1 MPGMVWVLTWQRNR
15 WRGGAHRKLF
25 QGVEP
30 RPTAEAVDGKSHTSH
45 ATRHTSHVTLF
56 LQVTDAM
63 LIHGGYGVNATEF
76 FTDLWLYDFSGS
88 RWIMLYCP

>member
-1 MPGMVWVLTWQRNR
+1 MLR
-15 WRGGAHRKLF
+15 H
-25 QGVEP
+25 
-30 RPTAEAVDGKSHTSH
+30 TAYDARHTSHVTRHKSHVTRHTSH
-45 ATRHTSHVTLF
+45 ATRHTPQVTLF